1 MTFIIVQKETFL
13 NQVLKMGENGAFLN
27 LILRKTEPSP
37 DWKGPKAT
45 GTK

>member
-1 MTFIIVQKETFL
+1 MTFIIEQKETFL
-13 NQVLKMGENGAFLN
+13 NQVLKMGGNGAFLN
-27 LILRKTEPSP
+27 LILRKKEPSP